1 MREQVWTQE
10 EGEEAGTGQTSDHRK
25 ARTGVP
31 VLFGFGFGLVL
42 ATALPAAF
50 GNSPAPDK
58 T

>member
-1 MREQVWTQE
+1 MWTQE
-10 EGEEAGTGQTSDHRK
+10 EGGEAGTGQTSDHRK